1 LPARDEI
8 PTKKNELMVPI
19 NAATVACQNEIPKPR
34 KNDPYDN
41 AKKETFA
48 AAQGQNKERAL
59 PPRSA
64 SLMKLILFNSRF
76 SFEKIFL
83 TSF

>member
-1 LPARDEI
+1 
-8 PTKKNELMVPI
+8 MVPI
-19 NAATVACQNEIPKPR
+19 SAATFACQKEMPKPR

-48 AAQGQNKERAL
+48 AAQGQNNERAR

-76 SFEKIFL
+76 FNL
-83 TSF
+83 LN